1 MQGGQR
7 YPETE
12 EIVLKLFAGP
22 VIFIVFGDYSNL
34 GVGYMSAVLN
44 QAGIENRMI
53 DFRLPNEK
61 ILADLK
67 RSEPLVVG
75 FSVIYE
81 GFIEE
86 FAILAKLLRS
96 GGINCHFT
104 AGGHYASLRPEEL
117 LNLIPEIDSV
127 IRFEGEDTLLE
138 LVNCLKS
145 GKDWKSIRSIA
156 YKDDHRIIKTAL
168 RPLEH
173 DLDRHPFPLRPPL
186 REYAYGK
193 KYAAIIAG
201 RGCINNCS
209 YCNAREF
216 YMTPSGPAKRI
227 RNSEMVVR
235 EMEYLHREENCSIYI
250 FQDDDFPIKARGD
263 NAWIKSFCD
272 ELRKRGLYDR
282 ILWKINCR
290 PDEIDADTLELTRQC
305 GLYLMF
311 IGLEDGTDEGLARL
325 NKRTTVAANLECIEL
340 LKSTGTGFDYGF
352 MMFQPDTTHAS
363 LTKNLEFLR
372 KTCSDGY
379 TPVRFL
385 KLMPYFETRV
395 ERELRNVGRL
405 KGRPGYLDYDF
416 NTESLNCCYSA
427 AIECF
432 AEWMWSPEG
441 VTNLSMWARNYFAV
455 HDYFRISK
463 PGVAALK
470 EKFRKTAIESNLYI
484 LDSLAELFNIF
495 ESGSYLNHGK
505 QTIDKIKSE
514 AKEKHASYC
523 RAIRACF

>member
-1 MQGGQR
+1 M
-7 YPETE
+7 
-12 EIVLKLFAGP
+12 KLFSGP

-34 GVGYMSAVLN
+34 GVGYLSAVLN

-53 DFRLPNEK
+53 DFRLPNER
-61 ILADLK
+61 IVADLK

-81 GFIEE
+81 GFIDE
-86 FAILAKLLRS
+86 FAFLAKLLRS
-96 GGINCHFT
+96 EGIDCHFT

-117 LNLIPEIDSV
+117 FKLIPEMDSV
-127 IRFEGEDTLLE
+127 IRFEGEDTLPE
-138 LVNCLKS
+138 LVNCLRS

-156 YKDDHRIIKTAL
+156 FKDDARIIKTAL
-168 RPLEH
+168 RPLEY
-173 DLDRHPFPLRPPL
+173 DIDRLPFPSRPRL
-186 REYAYGK
+186 KEYAYGR
-193 KYAAIIAG
+193 KYATIIAG

-227 RNSEMVVR
+227 RNPEMVVR
-235 EMEYLHREENCSIYI
+235 EMEYLHREENCSIFI

-263 NAWIKSFCD
+263 NLWIKSFCY
-272 ELRKRGLYDR
+272 ELKERGLHDR
-282 ILWKINCR
+282 IMWKINCR
-290 PDEIDADTLELTRQC
+290 PDEIDTDTLELTRQS
-305 GLYLMF
+305 GLYLVF

-325 NKRTTVAANLECIEL
+325 NKRTTVETNLDCIKL

-352 MMFQPDTTHAS
+352 MMFQPETTHVS
-363 LTKNLEFLR
+363 LRKNLEFLR
-372 KTCSDGY
+372 KVCSDGY
-379 TPVRFL
+379 TPVSFL

-395 ERELRNVGRL
+395 QRELSKQGRL

-416 NTESLNCCYSA
+416 NTESLNSCYSA
-427 AIECF
+427 AIDCF
-432 AEWMWSPEG
+432 AEWMWSAEG
-441 VTNLSMWARNYFAV
+441 VTNLSKWARTYFAV
-455 HDYFRISK
+455 HDYFGLSK
-463 PGVAALK
+463 PGAESLR

-505 QTIDKIKSE
+505 QTLDKIKAD
-514 AKEKHASYC
+514 AKAKHASY
-523 RAIRACF
+523 RREIRACF